1 MMNVIAEMCLYYRE
15 DFKVDDEIFI
25 MYRKKIFNV
34 MIKMKNS

>member
-1 MMNVIAEMCLYYRE
+1 MMNVIAEMYLYYRK